1 MKVFIIGSGSWGTA
15 LGQVCADN
23 NHDVFIFGRN
33 PATVYEIN
41 NFHQNS
47 KYFPN
52 ISLNKNLRATL
63 NLDEI
68 QDADIVVL
76 SVPSIAIANTC
87 KEISNYVNKNTIIV
101 NTAKG
106 FEPNTNKRMSDSIR
120 DAFSKSD
127 ISGVVSLIGPS
138 HAEEVVLRTLT
149 TICAVSVNKED
160 AEKIQKV
167 FSNEYFRVYTSSDE
181 IGSEYG
187 VAIKNSIALASGM
200 LSGLGYG
207 DNTRAALITRGLVEM
222 IRFGTAMGGN
232 EKTFI
237 GLTGVGDLI
246 VTCTSLHSRN
256 FEAGYQIGKA
266 NNSNVYWETN
276 KKTVEGV
283 RTTQVLY
290 NLKNELNI
298 DMPIIDELYKVL
310 YENKKP
316 SDSTKDLML
325 RDLKSED

>member
-1 MKVFIIGSGSWGTA
+1 MKIFIIGSGSWGTA
-15 LGQVCADN
+15 LGQVCVDN
-23 NHDVFIFGRN
+23 NHEVLIYGRN
-33 PATVYEIN
+33 PAIVYEIN
-41 NFHQNS
+41 SFHQNS

-52 ISLNKNLRATL
+52 VSLNKNLRATL
-63 NLDEI
+63 NLDDVR
-68 QDADIVVL
+68 DADVIVL
-76 SVPSIAIANTC
+76 SVPSIAISDTC
-87 KEISNYVNKNTIIV
+87 NQIKKYINKKAIIV

-106 FEPNTNKRMSDSIR
+106 FEPNTNKRMSDAIR
-120 DAFSKSD
+120 DAFSPHN
-127 ISGVVSLIGPS
+127 ISSVVSLIGPS

-149 TICAVSVNKED
+149 TVCAVSVSKED
-160 AEKIQKV
+160 AEIIQNI
-167 FSNEYFRVYTSSDE
+167 FSNQYFRVYTSSDE
-181 IGSEYG
+181 VGSELG

-222 IRFGTAMGGN
+222 IRFGTAMGAN

-246 VTCTSLHSRN
+246 VTCTSTHSRN

-266 NNSNVYWETN
+266 DSSRVYWETN

-283 RTTQVLY
+283 RTTEVLY
-290 NLKNELNI
+290 HLKNEMNI

-316 SDSTKDLML
+316 SNSAKDLML